1 MLSLFKPG
9 AKINQDHKHKYIHIL
24 AYAASVVETW
34 KKVRIKYTLN
44 YIYIFIYDKMHI
56 SQYII
61 LTRNLV
67 ENYIKYYLFLEQAC
81 EYK

>member
-34 KKVRIKYTLN
+34 KKVRIIYTLN
-44 YIYIFIYDKMHI
+44 YIYDKMHI

>member
-1 MLSLFKPG
+1 
-9 AKINQDHKHKYIHIL
+9 
-24 AYAASVVETW
+24 
-34 KKVRIKYTLN
+34 
-44 YIYIFIYDKMHI
+44 MHI

-67 ENYIKYYLFLEQAC
+67 EKYIKYDLFLEQAC